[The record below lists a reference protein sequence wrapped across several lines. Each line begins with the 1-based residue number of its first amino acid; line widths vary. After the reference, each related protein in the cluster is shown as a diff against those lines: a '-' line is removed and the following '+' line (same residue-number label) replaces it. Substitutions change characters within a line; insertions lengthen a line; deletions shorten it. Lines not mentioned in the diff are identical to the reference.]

1 MPDLSSFDDAARE
14 TPMPRILLYLLG
26 IPLLLVV
33 AAVVVVP
40 LVLDEARLVNIATE
54 ELEARSGARLT
65 VRGNAGL
72 SLFPRLA
79 LRLQDIDLQL
89 PDQGQ
94 PEISA
99 RELSVEVFLR
109 PLLSREVI
117 IKGLELDG
125 LVLTL
130 PAREEVEVP
139 DLATLSDAELERF
152 YAARRTALQE
162 AAETGAGAV
171 FGAPLALN
179 VASLRLTDARIILQQ
194 PAGTE
199 PVVLEL
205 PLLRGTDL
213 NLEGNPAS
221 LMLQL
226 RMAGERS
233 LDLASIFTAS
243 ADSQTVNLQE
253 LEVELTGAT
262 PVPVTLRA
270 SGSVRLDERLAE
282 LEVELDSGAT
292 QGSGTVRYAAAESP
306 QIDAVLRMNLLDPA
320 LLLLAGPEAAASADT
335 GAADGDAP
343 LPLDALRLAD
353 TRADLRVERAVVGA
367 HAIENLRLRLRAVEG
382 VATFDTISGTI
393 HGGKLDATATLN
405 ARLSTPT
412 LSTRGELAGLDTAV
426 LLLALEADP
435 VLSGRADARWQLESR
450 GGSRNALI
458 AALEGEI
465 RFDTEALAL
474 EQVGVER
481 MLCQVMAQVNQE
493 PLQNDLPARSS
504 FTNASARILL
514 TAGEARLDPLLADL
528 AHIGLRGDGTLDLL
542 SNDFVAS
549 FRARLAPTLAEVD
562 PACRVNQRLAAI
574 DWPVNCRGQLG
585 GEPSEWCKVDSE
597 AIIADLA
604 RRELENMAREEG
616 GRFLQRLLQRNKPE
630 EESQ

>member
-1 MPDLSSFDDAARE
+1 
-14 TPMPRILLYLLG
+14 MPRILLYLLG
-26 IPLLLVV
+26 IPLVLVIAALLVL
-33 AAVVVVP
+33 P
-40 LVLDEARLVNIATE
+40 LFVDEEKLIKLATA
-54 ELEARSGARLT
+54 ELEARSGARLS
-65 VRGNAGL
+65 VRGDAGL

-79 LRLQDIDLQL
+79 LRLGDTLLQL
-89 PDQGQ
+89 PGEEQ

-109 PLLSREVI
+109 PLLSREVV
-117 IKGLELDG
+117 IKGLEVDS

-130 PAREEVEVP
+130 PARQAHAVP
-139 DLATLSDAELERF
+139 DLATLSDTELERF
-152 YAARRTALQE
+152 YAARRKTLQE
-162 AAETGAGAV
+162 TAAMGAGAV

-194 PAGTE
+194 PAGAE

-213 NLEGNPAS
+213 NLEGKPAS
-221 LMLQL
+221 LTLQL
-226 RMAGERS
+226 RMAGEQSLS
-233 LDLASIFTAS
+233 LDLATIFTAS
-243 ADSQTVNLQE
+243 ADSQTVNVQE
-253 LEVELTGAT
+253 LELELAGAT
-262 PVPVTLRA
+262 PAPVTLRA
-270 SGSVRLDERLAE
+270 SGSVKLEKRLAE
-282 LEVELDSGAT
+282 LAVELDNGAT
-292 QGSGTVRYAAAESP
+292 RASGTVRYAAAESP
-306 QIDAVLRMNLLDPA
+306 QVDAVLRMNLLDPA
-320 LLLLAGPEAAASADT
+320 LLLLAGPEAATSADT
-335 GAADGDAP
+335 GATNGDAP

-367 HAIENLRLRLRAVEG
+367 HTIENLRLRLRAVEG
-382 VATFDTISGTI
+382 VATFDTISGII
-393 HGGKLDATATLN
+393 HGGKLDATAILN

-412 LSTRGELAGLDTAV
+412 LTTRGELAGLDTAV

-435 VLSGRADARWQLESR
+435 VLSGRADARWQLESQ
-450 GGSRNALI
+450 GDSRNALI

-465 RFDTEALAL
+465 RLDTEAFAL

-493 PLQNDLPARSS
+493 PLQNELPMRSS
-504 FTNASARILL
+504 FNSASANIQLSG
-514 TAGEARLDPLLADL
+514 GEARLNPLLADL
-528 AHIGLRGDGTLDLL
+528 DHIGLRGEGKLDLL

-585 GEPSEWCKVDSE
+585 GEPGDWCKVDSE

-616 GRFLQRLLQRNKPE
+616 GRFLQRLLQRSKPAE
-630 EESQ
+630 ETP

>member
-1 MPDLSSFDDAARE
+1 
-14 TPMPRILLYLLG
+14 MPRILLYLLG
-26 IPLLLVV
+26 IPLMLVIAALLVL
-33 AAVVVVP
+33 P
-40 LVLDEARLVNIATE
+40 LFIDEEKLIKLATA
-54 ELEARSGARLT
+54 ELEARSGAKLS
-65 VRGNAGL
+65 VRGDAGL
-72 SLFPRLA
+72 NLFPRLA
-79 LRLQDIDLQL
+79 LRLGDTVLQL
-89 PDQGQ
+89 PGEEQ

-109 PLLSREVI
+109 PLLSREVV

-130 PAREEVEVP
+130 PARQAVEVP

-152 YAARRTALQE
+152 YAARRKTLQE
-162 AAETGAGAV
+162 TAAMGAGAV

-179 VASLRLTDARIILQQ
+179 VASLQLTDARIILQQ
-194 PAGTE
+194 PAGAE
-199 PVVLEL
+199 PVVLDL

-213 NLEGNPAS
+213 NLEGKPAS
-221 LMLQL
+221 LTLQL
-226 RMAGERS
+226 RMAGEQSLS
-233 LDLASIFTAS
+233 LDLATIFSAS

-253 LEVELTGAT
+253 LELELAGAT
-262 PVPVTLRA
+262 PAPVTLRA
-270 SGSVRLDERLAE
+270 SGSVNLEKRLAE
-282 LEVELDSGAT
+282 LAVELDNGAT

-306 QIDAVLRMNLLDPA
+306 QVDAVLRMNLLDPA
-320 LLLLAGPEAAASADT
+320 LLLLAGPEAATSADT
-335 GAADGDAP
+335 GAADGDAA

-367 HAIENLRLRLRAVEG
+367 HTIENLRLRLRAVEG
-382 VATFDTISGTI
+382 VATFDTISGTL
-393 HGGKLDATATLN
+393 HGGKLDATAILN

-412 LSTRGELAGLDTAV
+412 LTTRGELAELDTAV

-465 RFDTEALAL
+465 RLDTEALTL

-493 PLQNDLPARSS
+493 PLQNELPMRSS
-504 FTNASARILL
+504 FSSASARIQLSG
-514 TAGEARLDPLLADL
+514 GEARLNPLLADL
-528 AHIGLRGDGTLDLL
+528 DHVGLRGEGKLDLL

-585 GEPSEWCKVDSE
+585 GEPGNWCKVDSE

-616 GRFLQRLLQRNKPE
+616 GRFLQRLLQRSKPTE
-630 EESQ
+630 ETP